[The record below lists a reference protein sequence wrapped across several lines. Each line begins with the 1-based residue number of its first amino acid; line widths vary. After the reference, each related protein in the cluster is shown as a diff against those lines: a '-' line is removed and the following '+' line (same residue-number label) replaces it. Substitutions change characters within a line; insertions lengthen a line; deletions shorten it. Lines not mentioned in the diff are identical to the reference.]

1 MPAVTS
7 AMRRRSGQVCSP
19 LQRSGSVESE
29 RIILDHSSTASSGPH
44 AIVADHVFDGR
55 QWHRGSAV
63 LIDERRIRGLA
74 ACGDVPAGW
83 PQRRLPAGSILA
95 PGFIDLQVNGGGGV
109 LLNDNPTPDAM
120 RAIARAHRRFGTTG
134 CLPTL
139 ITDTREQSRN
149 AIAAARSAAGSDGII
164 GVHLEGPFISPA
176 RPGVHRPDLI
186 ARTTAD
192 DLEWLVDLGDAGT
205 SLITLAP
212 ECVPPGFVRGLTS
225 AGIRVSVGHSE
236 AAAETVMRA
245 VADGLSGVTHLFN
258 AMPPFAGRS
267 PGIIG
272 AALSEPRL
280 TAGLIVDGIHVDPV
294 SVRAAFAAKGADGIA
309 LVTDAMPTVGAT
321 ANRFQLMGRTISLT
335 NDRLMAGD
343 GTLAG
348 AHLNMASAIR
358 NAVRLADVPL
368 EDALRAASLTPARFL
383 GLDHERGV
391 LAAGARADLVALTQD
406 LDVIA
411 TWLDGAE
418 QNEVA

>member
-1 MPAVTS
+1 M
-7 AMRRRSGQVCSP
+7 
-19 LQRSGSVESE
+19 
-29 RIILDHSSTASSGPH
+29 ILDHSSTASSGQH
-44 AIVADHVFDGR
+44 AIAADHVFDGR
-55 QWHRGSAV
+55 QWHRDSAV
-63 LIDERRIRGLA
+63 LIDGRRIRGLA
-74 ACGDVPAGW
+74 ACGDIPADW
-83 PQRRLPAGSILA
+83 SERRLPAGSILA

-109 LLNDNPTPDAM
+109 LLNDDPTPEGM

-139 ITDTREQSRN
+139 ITDTREQSRK
-149 AIAAARSAAGSDGII
+149 AIAAARSAAGCDGVI

-186 ARTTAD
+186 ARATED
-192 DLEWLVDLGDAGT
+192 DIDWLAGLGSAGT

-212 ECVPPGFVRGLTS
+212 ECVPPGFVRKLTS

-236 AAAETVMRA
+236 ASAETVLSA
-245 VADGLSGVTHLFN
+245 VADGLGGVTHLFN

-272 AALSEPRL
+272 AALAEPRL
-280 TAGLIVDGIHVDPV
+280 IAGLIADGIHVDPV

-321 ANRFQLMGRTISLT
+321 ANSFQLMGRTISLA
-335 NDRLMAGD
+335 NNRLTAED

-348 AHLNMASAIR
+348 AHLDMASAVR
-358 NAVRLADVPL
+358 NAVRLAEVSL

-383 GLDHERGV
+383 GLDHERGLLV
-391 LAAGARADLVALTQD
+391 AGARADLVALTPD
-406 LDVIA
+406 LNVIA
-411 TWLDGAE
+411 TWFDGAE
-418 QNEVA
+418 QAE